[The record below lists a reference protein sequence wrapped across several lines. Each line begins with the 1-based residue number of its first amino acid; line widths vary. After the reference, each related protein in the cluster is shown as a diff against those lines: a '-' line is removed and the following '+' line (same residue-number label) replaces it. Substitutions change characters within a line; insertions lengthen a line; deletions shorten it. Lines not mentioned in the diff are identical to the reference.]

1 VTITLSNAPLEYF
14 IRHLSLLFLV
24 IIRMYLN
31 GSSFDVEVH
40 SNL

>member
-1 VTITLSNAPLEYF
+1 
-14 IRHLSLLFLV
+14 
-24 IIRMYLN
+24 MYLN